1 MMSQLLQLQFDLY
14 LLVLCARLCFMAST
28 QPPTSLCVVGI
39 FVTSTV
45 VVVVHTTVVHIV
57 GGGIRIPY
65 GGSVDRKLRIAS

>member
-1 MMSQLLQLQFDLY
+1 MSQLLAQFDLY
-14 LLVLCARLCFMAST
+14 LLVLVLDFVLWYPPNP
-28 QPPTSLCVVGI
+28 QPVYALWA